1 MSDEKKD
8 KKSNDLPGWVF
19 PVTGI
24 VVVIILVGILIYF
37 LRGYNNDKIDQILIN
52 MSQIKLCGKNLKFSL
67 T

>member
-8 KKSNDLPGWVF
+8 NKSNDLPSWVF

-37 LRGYNNDKIDQILIN
+37 LRGYNNDKID
-52 MSQIKLCGKNLKFSL
+52 
-67 T
+67 